1 MDFDK
6 IKPIFNIAEEDK
18 NIIKEINERLQTINI
33 NDSTKKK
40 NLIMKSKVRSIYSSL
55 AIEANSLSL
64 KDVSNIIDEK
74 LVLGKRDEV
83 QEVKNANELY
93 RIIQDFDWKKESDL
107 IKAHMIMMK
116 YFEDDNEGYR
126 NHGEGVKKGDKIIFT
141 APESILVN
149 SLMNSLFEFINDN
162 KDKINML
169 VLASIF
175 HYYFVYIHPF
185 TDGNGRIARFWVSLM
200 LINYNSNFEYIP
212 IEEEL
217 YLNQDKYYETISE
230 CHNNGNANVFIHFM
244 LESINNCLLKTTQK
258 TTQIKLNKNQ
268 QEILKLIEENSSI
281 TRKEIATIIKL
292 SEDGV
297 KYNLKKLAS
306 NKIIE
311 RVGSDNG
318 GYWKILD
325 DKEED

>member
-230 CHNNGNANVFIHFM
+230 CHNIGNANVFIHFM

-258 TTQIKLNKNQ
+258 ITQIKLNKNQ

>member
-217 YLNQDKYYETISE
+217 YLNQDKYYEIISE